1 MKKTFP
7 IFADCA
13 ACAIKMED
21 AAKKVAG
28 VDDAVV
34 NFMTQKMRIEFEAGA
49 DTDNVMKNVAK
60 ACKRVEPDC
69 GLDF

>member
-7 IFADCA
+7 IFVDCA

-34 NFMTQKMRIEFEAGA
+34 NFMTQKLRIEFEDGT
-49 DTDNVMKNVAK
+49 DTDSVMKNVAK